1 MTEPRGRGCTDVLKL
16 KRAGAV
22 GVRVYLL
29 GDCEA
34 SVVILVVPY
43 CVFTSVVL
51 VVWWYKKARD
61 GEKGKV
67 TSEAVI

>member
-1 MTEPRGRGCTDVLKL
+1 M
-16 KRAGAV
+16 
-22 GVRVYLL
+22 YLL

-51 VVWWYKKARD
+51 VVWWYKKTRD

-67 TSEAVI
+67 TSETVI